1 MTMAEG
7 KQALRPDEVFR
18 AFLKLGLI
26 SFGGPLARIG
36 YLREEFVI
44 RPHWLDD
51 ASCSDLVA
59 TIYNPVWIEGVKN
72 THDAAAA
79 VVAFGLLQ
87 W

>member
-44 RPHWLDD
+44 RPPL
-51 ASCSDLVA
+51 A
-59 TIYNPVWIEGVKN
+59 
-72 THDAAAA
+72 
-79 VVAFGLLQ
+79 
-87 W
+87 